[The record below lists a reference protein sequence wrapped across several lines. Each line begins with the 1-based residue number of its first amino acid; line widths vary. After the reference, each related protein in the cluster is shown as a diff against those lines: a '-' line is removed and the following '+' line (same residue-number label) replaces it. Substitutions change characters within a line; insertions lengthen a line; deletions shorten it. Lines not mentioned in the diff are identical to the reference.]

1 MIPFIDLS
9 LQQRRIRSQ
18 LEAAML
24 RVLDHGGYIMGPE
37 VYELERQL
45 SAFCGARH
53 TLSCSNGTD
62 AIALIMRAKNVGPGD
77 AVFVPSFTFAATAEV
92 VAWMGATVVFVDVL
106 QNTFN
111 IDPTSLEKGIQK
123 AKRLGLRPCGVI
135 PVDLYGQAAD
145 YDAIGAIADEHGL
158 WVIADAAQSFGGT
171 YKGRNIGTLAESTTT
186 SFYPSKPLG
195 AYGDAGAIFTEN
207 EELLNILHSLRVH
220 GQGEDKYEN
229 IRIGING
236 RCDTL
241 QAAILIEKLSIFPDE
256 ISLRQQVAN
265 RYSEGLGD
273 LVITPFIERNCL
285 SAWAQYT
292 IKVDPEKRTEIMEGL
307 KAEGIPTMIHYA
319 IPLHHQK
326 AYSHYPTATGT
337 LPVSESLAHCVLS
350 LPMHAYL
357 EPQLQDH
364 IINCLRNV
372 VTQLGAKKAA

>member
-1 MIPFIDLS
+1 MIPFIDLAS
-9 LQQRRIRSQ
+9 QQKRIRPQ
-18 LEAAML
+18 LEAAL
-24 RVLDHGGYIMGPE
+24 HRVLDHGGYIMGPE

-62 AIALIMRAKNVGPGD
+62 AIALLLRAKNVGPGD
-77 AVFVPSFTFAATAEV
+77 AIFVPSFTFAATAEV
-92 VAWMGATVVFVDVL
+92 VAWMGATVVFIDVL
-106 QNTFN
+106 SDTFN

-123 AKRLGLRPCGVI
+123 AKKLGLRPCGVI

-145 YDAIGAIADEHGL
+145 YDEIHAFAEEHEL

-241 QAAILIEKLSIFPDE
+241 QAAILIEKLAIFPEE
-256 ISLRQQVAN
+256 ISLRQQVAD
-265 RYSEGLGD
+265 RYAEGLND
-273 LVITPFIERNCL
+273 IVITPFVEKGCQ
-285 SAWAQYT
+285 STWAQYT
-292 IKVDPEKRTEIMEGL
+292 IKVDPEKRGEVMEGL
-307 KAEGIPTMIHYA
+307 KAEGIPTMIHYPL
-319 IPLHHQK
+319 PLHDQK
-326 AYSHYPTATGT
+326 AYDHYPCATDT
-337 LPVSESLAHCVLS
+337 LPVSEALANCVLS
-350 LPMHAYL
+350 LPMHPYL
-357 EPQLQDH
+357 EPHVQDH